1 MSDKV
6 KGTRK
11 PKKGRDNDSFTIGK
25 SRVKYDLLIAVMVAA
40 FYALSL
46 LAATIEGGV
55 NAVLF
60 SVIVF
65 VAFIVFAYFVRAG
78 TVPALKSL
86 RSLIFVFLGLS
97 ALSLVWQLLIYFGV
111 LAASKIGQNGWIVA
125 VGSVISVISLAIIAI
140 LLYYEKD
147 SLKNIYLR
155 LGDRLNIAIGIVG
168 FILCL
173 VLAVV
178 VTYFVFGGKE
188 IGTDRLFPLLAAILA
203 FSIPCGIV
211 EELWFRG
218 LLMSKAMPIFG
229 ESYSIIYQAVVFG
242 AFEAV
247 MFVTVTGQVADL
259 LVILMLGAIMG
270 FYWGRSTLRTKSL
283 WSPML
288 LHAGLYTLILLP
300 ILVGLIP

>member
-6 KGTRK
+6 KGARK
-11 PKKGRDNDSFTIGK
+11 PKKGQDNDSFKIGK
-25 SRVKYDLLIAVMVAA
+25 SKVKYDLLIAVMVAA

-65 VAFIVFAYFVRAG
+65 VAFVVFAWFVRAG

-97 ALSLVWQLLIYFGV
+97 ALSLAWQLLLYFGV
-111 LAASKIGQNGWIVA
+111 LDAGKLGQTGWIVA
-125 VGSVISVISLAIIAI
+125 VGSVISVVSIAIIAI
-140 LLYYEKD
+140 LLYFEKD
-147 SLKNIYLR
+147 SLKDMYLR
-155 LGDRLNIAIGIVG
+155 LGDRLNIAMGVFG

-178 VTYFVFGGKE
+178 VTYFVFGGNQ
-188 IGTDRLFPLLAAILA
+188 IGMDRLLPLLAAILA
-203 FSIPCGIV
+203 FSIPCGIL

-218 LLMSKAMPIFG
+218 LLMSKATPIFG
-229 ESYSIIYQAVVFG
+229 EAYGNIYQAAVFG

-247 MFVTVTGQVADL
+247 MFTTVTGQVADL
-259 LVILMLGAIMG
+259 LVLLMLGAIMG

-300 ILVGLIP
+300 ILVGLMS